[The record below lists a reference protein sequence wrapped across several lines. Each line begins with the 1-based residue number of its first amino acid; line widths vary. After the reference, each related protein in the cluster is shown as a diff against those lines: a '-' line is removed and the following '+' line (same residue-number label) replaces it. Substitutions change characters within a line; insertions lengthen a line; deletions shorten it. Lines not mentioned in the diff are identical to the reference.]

1 MGALF
6 GGRCFASASDARD
19 ALYSGVGPAICPG
32 PAIGPGS
39 PPVVSVIAFDE
50 VRGWEVLS
58 YQAGR
63 LLYSSP
69 APEVSFLA
77 CEPSDS
83 VADGVALGWL
93 VLAVWAGAWAVRYLG
108 RALIR

>member
-19 ALYSGVGPAICPG
+19 AFYSGAGPV
-32 PAIGPGS
+32 IGPGS
-39 PPVVSVIAFDE
+39 PPVVSVTAFDE

-58 YQAGR
+58 YGSGN
-63 LLYSSP
+63 LLSRVA
-69 APEVSFLA
+69 APEVSFVA

>member
-1 MGALF
+1 MI
-6 GGRCFASASDARD
+6 S
-19 ALYSGVGPAICPG
+19 
-32 PAIGPGS
+32 PGS
-39 PPVVSVIAFDE
+39 PPVVSVTAFDE

-58 YQAGR
+58 YRSGK
-63 LLYSSP
+63 LVSSVA

-93 VLAVWAGAWAVRYLG
+93 VLAVWAAAWGVRYLG

>member
-1 MGALF
+1 M
-6 GGRCFASASDARD
+6 
-19 ALYSGVGPAICPG
+19 
-32 PAIGPGS
+32 
-39 PPVVSVIAFDE
+39 SVTAFDE
-50 VRGWEVLS
+50 VRGWEVRSYLS
-58 YQAGR
+58 GQLVSIVA
-63 LLYSSP
+63 

-93 VLAVWAGAWAVRYLG
+93 VLAVWAGAWGVRYLG

>member
-19 ALYSGVGPAICPG
+19 ALYSGAGPVIS
-32 PAIGPGS
+32 PGS
-39 PPVVSVIAFDE
+39 PPVVSVTAFDE

-58 YQAGR
+58 YRSGDLVSRVA
-63 LLYSSP
+63 
-69 APEVSFLA
+69 APDVSFLA